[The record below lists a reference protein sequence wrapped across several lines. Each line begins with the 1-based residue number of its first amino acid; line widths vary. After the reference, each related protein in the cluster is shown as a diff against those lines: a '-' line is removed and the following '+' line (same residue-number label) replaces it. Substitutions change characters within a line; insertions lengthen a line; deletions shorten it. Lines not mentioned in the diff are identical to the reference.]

1 LRRLVIKLGK
11 SKKRGITQ
19 MENNMTNTNN
29 DDNRRSLKFKI
40 GLLLPIFILAGLIA
54 ALLAASILYSP
65 IQKPPQYFTPYDFE
79 FFYYAHAIIST
90 VNIALLI
97 VLSIIFIS
105 VYRKTRSEFA
115 FGLIVFG
122 FAFLLK
128 DIVSSPFMAGI
139 FSFAASGLGP
149 FIVLPDIFELAALS
163 VLLYMNL
170 KY

>member
-1 LRRLVIKLGK
+1 
-11 SKKRGITQ
+11 
-19 MENNMTNTNN
+19 MENNMTNNN
-29 DDNRRSLKFKI
+29 SRDGNLKFKI
-40 GLLLPIFILAGLIA
+40 GVLLPIFLLVGLFA
-54 ALLAASILYSP
+54 TFWAASILYSP
-65 IQKPPQYFTPYDFE
+65 PSSRPPTYFTPNDFE

-105 VYRKTRSEFA
+105 VYRKTRSEFSY
-115 FGLIVFG
+115 GLIVFG

-128 DIVSSPFMAGI
+128 DVVASPFMAGI
-139 FSFAASGLGP
+139 FSFYASGLGP

>member
-1 LRRLVIKLGK
+1 
-11 SKKRGITQ
+11 
-19 MENNMTNTNN
+19 MENNVTDTSK
-29 DDNRRSLKFKI
+29 NRSSLKFKI
-40 GLLLPIFILAGLIA
+40 GLLLPIFILVGLFA
-54 ALLAASILYSP
+54 AFLAASMLYSP
-65 IQKPPQYFTPYDFE
+65 IQKMPPYFTPYDFE

-90 VNIALLI
+90 INIALLLI
-97 VLSIIFIS
+97 LSMIFIS
-105 VYRKTRSEFA
+105 VYRKTKSEFS

-128 DIVSSPFMAGI
+128 DIAANPLLAGI
-139 FSFAASGLGP
+139 FSFTASGLGP

>member
-1 LRRLVIKLGK
+1 
-11 SKKRGITQ
+11 

-29 DDNRRSLKFKI
+29 SENRSNGLKFKI
-40 GLLLPIFILAGLIA
+40 GLLLPVFILVGLFA
-54 ALLAASILYSP
+54 AFLAASILYSP

-128 DIVSSPFMAGI
+128 DIVSNPFIAGI
-139 FSFAASGLGP
+139 FSFFASGLGP
-149 FIVLPDIFELAALS
+149 FIVLPDMFELVALS
-163 VLLYMNL
+163 VLLYMHL

>member
-1 LRRLVIKLGK
+1 
-11 SKKRGITQ
+11 
-19 MENNMTNTNN
+19 MENDMTNTNN
-29 DDNRRSLKFKI
+29 NSNSALKFKI
-40 GLLLPIFILAGLIA
+40 GLLLPIFILVGLFA
-54 ALLAASILYSP
+54 AFLAASILYSP
-65 IQKPPQYFTPYDFE
+65 IQRPPQYFTQYDFE

-128 DIVSSPFMAGI
+128 DIVSNPFVAGI

-163 VLLYMNL
+163 VLLYMHL